1 MEMQA
6 AVLEETVAS
15 HDFVAEEAT
24 HVETVAVP
32 EPVGDEVRVDIGAA
46 SLCHTDLSI
55 ALGFLEEEYP
65 MVPGHEGAGVVRD
78 VGPDVTDVEPGDTV
92 VLGRIACG
100 ECEYC
105 RKGRSNLCEKRAPAR
120 DNGTLKDGSV
130 RFSRDGERVYHCHAI
145 SSFCQTTITTEDVAI
160 GIRDDLPM
168 EYATLLG
175 CGIFTGAGSV
185 MNAAD
190 VEPNSSLVLFG
201 VGGVGLTGVQ
211 AAAARSAGDI
221 IAVDIVDEKLQ
232 MASEMGATHTINSA
246 EEDVVERVMD
256 ITGNGADYSF
266 EFVGNPQVVEQ
277 LLPVLAP
284 TGEAIL
290 VGTSPAGVHDV
301 GIDLIDFMTGE
312 KVLKGAFNGSYN
324 LKLAIPDIADMIAE
338 GVFDLDPLI
347 TDTRPMSELN
357 EAMEALEDGS
367 QIRQIILP
375 EV

>member
-6 AVLEETVAS
+6 AILERTVDS
-15 HDFVAEEAT
+15 HDFVAENAIQVQS
-24 HVETVAVP
+24 VEVP
-32 EPVGDEVRVDIGAA
+32 EPTGEEVRVDIGAA
-46 SLCHTDLSI
+46 SLCHTDVSI
-55 ALGFLEEEYP
+55 ALGFIDESYP
-65 MVPGHEGAGVVRD
+65 MVTGHEGAGVVRD
-78 VGPDVTDVEPGDTV
+78 VGEDVTDVEPGDTV

-105 RKGRSNLCEKRAPAR
+105 RRGRSNLCVERAPAR
-120 DNGTLKDGSV
+120 TNGTLRTGEV
-130 RFSRDGERVYHCHAI
+130 RFSRDGGPVHHCHAI
-145 SSFCQTTITTEDVAI
+145 SSFCETTITTEDVTI
-160 GIRDDLPM
+160 GIRDDLPV

-190 VEPNSSLVLFG
+190 VEANSSLVLFG
-201 VGGVGLTGVQ
+201 VGGVGLTAVQ

-221 IAVDIVDEKLQ
+221 IAVDIVDEKLE
-232 MASEMGATHTINSA
+232 MARTLGATHAINSR
-246 EEDVVERVMD
+246 EEDVVERVHE
-256 ITGNGADYSF
+256 ITDGGADYSF
-266 EFVGNPQVVEQ
+266 EFVGSPQVVEQ

-312 KVLKGAFNGSYN
+312 KTLRGAFNGSYN
-324 LKLAIPDIADMIAE
+324 LKLAIPDLADMIAE

-347 TDTRPMSELN
+347 TDTRPITELN

-367 QIRQIILP
+367 QIRQIITP
-375 EV
+375 EA